1 MNYSDKVKQFLKVK
15 GLNQKDLANRFD
27 KKEPLISRW
36 VNNPSLDFLQLMIK
50 EFPDFDLNYI
60 MKESP
65 AYSDEL
71 TVDSVAEEQSGYGK
85 NPKQLIEEIEERL
98 ALLKDKV
105 K

>member
-15 GLNQKDLANRFD
+15 GLNQKDLANRFN

-36 VNNPSLDFLQLMIK
+36 VNSPSLDFLQLMIQ
-50 EFPDFDLNYI
+50 EFPDFDLNYVL
-60 MKESP
+60 KDKP
-65 AYSDEL
+65 AYTEEVTLDLVADEEF
-71 TVDSVAEEQSGYGK
+71 SYGK

-98 ALLKDKV
+98 ALLKQKV